1 MIPLKITSLIK
12 TIVTEAICTPAIC
25 SNILNED
32 VKTVPSNY
40 EDLKRMELADSS
52 PETTKCIDVLMG
64 VDYYS
69 CITGEV
75 KRGEDYEPLPIT
87 SHCGWIVCGYYN
99 KQPSVSTNF
108 VNSAHMLCTNTELLN
123 KFVEIKLENT
133 FNDDLKKHFH
143 AENYKEEINEMFIYH
158 SKRIY
163 VLIIKKRDMRHGFHL
178 RITIK
183 FYQTITI

>member
-1 MIPLKITSLIK
+1 
-12 TIVTEAICTPAIC
+12 
-25 SNILNED
+25 
-32 VKTVPSNY
+32 
-40 EDLKRMELADSS
+40 MELADSS

-64 VDYYS
+64 VDYYYS
-69 CITGEV
+69 CITAEV
-75 KRGEDYEPLPIT
+75 KRGKDYEPLPIT
-87 SHCGWIVCGYYN
+87 SCCGWIVCGYYN
-99 KQPSVSTNF
+99 KQTSVSTNF